1 MQKLHRPQDNW
12 RVIIFCSV
20 AVFVVIA
27 DQLTKALIRA
37 NLLPGQV
44 SYDAGFFR
52 IIHVQNS
59 GASFGLF
66 EGHSLVIVITSI
78 IGLLVILFLVFF
90 FRSRWSFIQSNWVI
104 VAMALVTGGTIGN
117 NLIDRLRQG
126 HVTDFL
132 DFKVWPAFNVADM
145 CISVGVVLLAYRL
158 IFYSGLLKSK
168 ND

>member
-1 MQKLHRPQDNW
+1 MEKLRRPQDNW

-37 NLLPGQV
+37 SLLPGEV
-44 SYDAGFFR
+44 LFDVGFFR

-66 EGHSLVIVITSI
+66 QGHSLVIVITSI
-78 IGLLVILFLVFF
+78 ISLLVILFLVFF
-90 FRSRWSFIQSNWVI
+90 FRSRWSFLQSNWVI

-158 IFYSGLLKSK
+158 IFYSGLTKDK
-168 ND
+168 K

>member
-1 MQKLHRPQDNW
+1 MQKLRRPQDNW

-37 NLLPGQV
+37 ALLPGQV
-44 SYDAGFFR
+44 FYDAGFFR

-78 IGLLVILFLVFF
+78 IGLLVILSLVFF
-90 FRSRWSFIQSNWVI
+90 FRSRWSFLQSNWVI
-104 VAMALVTGGTIGN
+104 VAMALVTGGIIGN